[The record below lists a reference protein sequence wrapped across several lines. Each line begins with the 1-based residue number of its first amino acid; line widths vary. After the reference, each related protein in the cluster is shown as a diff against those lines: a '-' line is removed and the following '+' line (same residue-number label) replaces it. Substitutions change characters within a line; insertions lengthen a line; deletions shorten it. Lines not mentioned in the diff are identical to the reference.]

1 MKMNYEI
8 KNRWNG
14 QVIFSLETTSLKLCV
29 QAAIKS
35 EANLREADLREA
47 DLRGASLREANLYGA
62 DLYGANLD
70 FSSGFS
76 FKCSSFNIKLDLK
89 LAAQMAY
96 HFCRMDFGNEK
107 EAKEAQVALKSLA
120 NKFHRIDGCE
130 KIK

>member
-35 EANLREADLREA
+35 EANLREADLRGA
-47 DLRGASLREANLYGA
+47 DLRGA
-62 DLYGANLD
+62 DLD